1 MVTPNAHDV
10 TERMK
15 IILLRYILGHLSR
28 GEPRPDVSDPE
39 FRRRAWRAARRL
51 EVRRLER
58 GDTTPLLSQSPKTAR
73 QSTAQRT
80 CQHRGWRIVLCR
92 NGGKWHAETARRR
105 HPQLVLTARR
115 PRRRDAFRAILAMI
129 DRGDFGIRV
138 PRPAQ

>member
-1 MVTPNAHDV
+1 MVTPSAHDV

-15 IILLRYILGHLSR
+15 IILLRYILRHLSR

-39 FRRRAWRAARRL
+39 FRRRAWRAARHL

-58 GDTTPLLSQSPKTAR
+58 GDTTPLLSKSPKTAR
-73 QSTAQRT
+73 QSMAQRT

-92 NGGKWHAETARRR
+92 NGGKWHAETARGCR
-105 HPQLVLTARR
+105 PQLVLTARR
-115 PRRRDAFRAILAMI
+115 PRRREAFRAIVAMI

-138 PRPAQ
+138 PKPAS